1 MNGDGDDGLQFE
13 TLAASLRSAHKQAG
27 DLLEYLAKMLE
38 ASFPEGTKITRDGW
52 FMSEK
57 RPVKEL
63 KVSMG
68 DAEYQITRNAR
79 ASSFAARRA
88 KIVRGVV
95 LKTEEI
101 PLDDCIDEI
110 VEHLT
115 LLAQKNES
123 ARKALERLVLE

>member
-1 MNGDGDDGLQFE
+1 VDNDGDDALQFE
-13 TLAASLRSAHKQAG
+13 TLAAALRSAHKQAG

-38 ASFPEGTKITRDGW
+38 VSFPEGTKISRDGW

-57 RPVKEL
+57 RAVKEL

-68 DAEYQITRNAR
+68 DAEYQITRNSK
-79 ASSFAARRA
+79 SSNFSARRA

-101 PLDDCIDEI
+101 SLDDCIDEI
-110 VEHLT
+110 VQHLAA
-115 LLAQKNES
+115 LAKKNES